1 MAGQVQLG
9 NPVKAAV
16 ETLQIH
22 VLGQIQAGQLVI
34 GAVQRLK
41 IGEHLQTFQTGQSQA
56 GEVQLRNRLALL
68 LCQDAVRTHAA
79 QVAGLQQPG
88 LKLLVP
94 EYLCN
99 INISHICAGLHDSKG
114 RCRHR
119 ELTNQSNRGQRDG
132 YFFDIK
138 KAPF

>member
-68 LCQDAVRTHAA
+68 LCQDAVRTPPRFLDFSSQA
-79 QVAGLQQPG
+79 
-88 LKLLVP
+88 
-94 EYLCN
+94 
-99 INISHICAGLHDSKG
+99 
-114 RCRHR
+114 
-119 ELTNQSNRGQRDG
+119 
-132 YFFDIK
+132 
-138 KAPF
+138 